1 MLRDKDKIYRESKA
15 AKRKTVALISLII
28 FVYVFFFTSKLT
40 IVSPLSEATAI
51 GVPLTYTADRG
62 ATVYDATY
70 DSEAEILEIV
80 LNFTNSS
87 GDNVNN
93 YYFFLTAEGRGKY
106 EDISVDVIYEDVMIT
121 VLRASIKQ
129 FREAKLVFA
138 PKVAEVSQIP
148 ESLAGTIVFNR
159 DNLTYEKLEERT
171 RAEYLAYR
179 YEVLISQTKIEIEN
193 AQEDIKGFEEKI
205 KALTEENTELSDS
218 MKYYTEEEEAA
229 AKRKI
234 SANKEAEENQRQSIL
249 KTQGKIEELNKR
261 CEELELL
268 YAEILKEGK
277 NE

>member
-15 AKRKTVALISLII
+15 AKRKTVALISLIVV
-28 FVYVFFFTSKLT
+28 VYVFFFTSKLT
-40 IVSPLSEATAI
+40 IMSPLSEATAI

-148 ESLAGTIVFNR
+148 ESLVGTIVFNH
-159 DNLTYEKLEERT
+159 DNLSYEKLKERT

-193 AQEDIKGFEEKI
+193 AEEDIKGFWEKI

-234 SANKEAEENQRQSIL
+234 SANKEAEENQRQYIL
-249 KTQGKIEELNKR
+249 KTQGKIQELNKR

-268 YAEILKEGK
+268 YEEILREGK